1 MVFDSVAPRLRPFLR
16 ACALPLALLLV
27 FLYLV
32 WRSKGAYPAVFA
44 DEWLYS
50 SQARLLPF
58 KDATLPSYLYLGVFH
73 LTSACGAGFLDCA
86 RLFNSAFLVLA
97 APFLYQIARL
107 VSSKPV
113 AGALVL
119 LSLLAPVNSYTS
131 YFMPEAMYY
140 CGFAI
145 FSWAVLTLRDGA
157 PWRYGLLCG
166 SVLGLM
172 SLVKIHAL
180 FLLPALLAFMLYL
193 CGGAAPA
200 RRWRA
205 LASMSVCAVLAMVL
219 TKSALAYLIAGPDG
233 LNFLGSFYGGHARN
247 SGGSAAMLL
256 KLVGPALVSLRG
268 HLLALLLLFAVPIA
282 GIVLNRLQPRAV
294 AEAGARGRD
303 LAAIEVY
310 ALLMLGAA
318 VVMTVAFTA
327 SVADAGPDEL
337 MRLHLRYY
345 DFVFPL
351 LLIGAAA
358 PLGMPPRR
366 AGWLNRLLG
375 LPLAVLLLWAC
386 WLIAPYHP
394 SLIDGPE
401 LAALGQSPAVLAGLT
416 GLELLILLVWIVDR
430 RRAAGLL
437 LFLLMPLHIVAFEVL
452 MHSRL
457 SAMRVPNSYDSAGM
471 MAHQSIPPAERGSVT
486 VAGEGAGLTRALF
499 QIDHAAAQQ
508 LDLVPNAALDHSQIP
523 AHQRWLLV
531 VGEHALPA
539 DMPVFRQ
546 TPQYRLLRL
555 QPLPAPQTVLDFD
568 RPRDSAVLIGSSG
581 LAAPEVWG
589 SWSTGPQLRLQFKQA
604 LPQALNVFLRA
615 RAFGPNTERDF
626 VISVGGQRRS
636 FRLSATV
643 QDRVFQFQTDGRQRQ
658 LTIEVPSPTAPRSI
672 GLGDDERLLG
682 LGLVQLS
689 LGDGG
694 R

>member
-1 MVFDSVAPRLRPFLR
+1 MGFDSVAPRLRPFLR

-366 AGWLNRLLG
+366 AGRPSNRLSQPVARPAAGGPAVVGMLADRPLSSVADRRPGIGGVGAEPGCLG
-375 LPLAVLLLWAC
+375 WPDRIGAADFAGLDSRPAPGRRFAVIFAD
-386 WLIAPYHP
+386 AFAYRRVR
-394 SLIDGPE
+394 STD
-401 LAALGQSPAVLAGLT
+401 AQSPVGDARAEQLRQRRHDGAPVHSASRAGQRN
-416 GLELLILLVWIVDR
+416 GGGR
-430 RRAAGLL
+430 RRGADAG
-437 LFLLMPLHIVAFEVL
+437 
-452 MHSRL
+452 
-457 SAMRVPNSYDSAGM
+457 
-471 MAHQSIPPAERGSVT
+471 
-486 VAGEGAGLTRALF
+486 
-499 QIDHAAAQQ
+499 
-508 LDLVPNAALDHSQIP
+508 
-523 AHQRWLLV
+523 
-531 VGEHALPA
+531 
-539 DMPVFRQ
+539 PV
-546 TPQYRLLRL
+546 
-555 QPLPAPQTVLDFD
+555 
-568 RPRDSAVLIGSSG
+568 S
-581 LAAPEVWG
+581 
-589 SWSTGPQLRLQFKQA
+589 
-604 LPQALNVFLRA
+604 N
-615 RAFGPNTERDF
+615 
-626 VISVGGQRRS
+626 
-636 FRLSATV
+636 
-643 QDRVFQFQTDGRQRQ
+643 
-658 LTIEVPSPTAPRSI
+658 
-672 GLGDDERLLG
+672 
-682 LGLVQLS
+682 
-689 LGDGG
+689 
-694 R
+694 